1 MIRESY
7 SSFDSLIQAAL
18 GVMGQNTEHHYGE
31 KEKKDPQAMNYK
43 VDRDHQI
50 IMMSEDADL
59 EEITAKRRFVV
70 RGGKKVRKKICGPGF
85 RLVGGKCKKQTA
97 REKLA
102 RKLAAKKAA
111 RRRKGK
117 NPAIARRRK
126 RSMTKRRS
134 FGL

>member
-18 GVMGQNTEHHYGE
+18 GVMGQNTEDHYGE

-59 EEITAKRRFVV
+59 EEITVKRRFGV
-70 RGGKKVRKKICGPGF
+70 RGGKKIRKKICGPGF
-85 RLVGGKCKKQTA
+85 RLVGGKCKKHTA

-126 RSMTKRRS
+126 RSLRKRRS